1 MKAAHHLLL
10 CQIFLFAVVILCS
23 VYAIVLL
30 LGEQGWRS
38 GESTRLLTMLSGFTD
53 SRGVICGLSLLLV
66 LVLAPRSFSPGSP
79 VFPSPEKPTFPNSNS
94 IRNLRATGLSPTLN
108 KVYLFYLFFVF
119 LICSSSS
126 ADGCI

>member
-53 SRGVICGLSLLLV
+53 SRGVRCGLSLLLV
-66 LVLAPRSFSPGSP
+66 LVLAPRSFSP